1 MSDST
6 NEVPPDQKLWQD
18 TTEEL
23 VKKYQTNAED
33 GISDQEAEKRLAK
46 DGYNELTAKKKSKL
60 LQFLLQFN
68 NSIIYILIAAAA
80 ITLFMHHYSD
90 SAVIGIVIIAN
101 AFIGFFQEM
110 QADNALSKIREL
122 LVSQTTLFVMVTR
135 LKCLHVNWLWVIWLI
150 WKPGM
155 RFPLT

>member
-46 DGYNELTAKKKSKL
+46 DGYNELTA
-60 LQFLLQFN
+60 
-68 NSIIYILIAAAA
+68 
-80 ITLFMHHYSD
+80 
-90 SAVIGIVIIAN
+90 
-101 AFIGFFQEM
+101 
-110 QADNALSKIREL
+110 
-122 LVSQTTLFVMVTR
+122 
-135 LKCLHVNWLWVIWLI
+135 
-150 WKPGM
+150 
-155 RFPLT
+155 